1 MIEPKLGLLN
11 ERQRA
16 DLAGL
21 FRDYPYIV
29 AVYQF
34 GSTVHGGAGPLS
46 DLDIALLLD
55 ETAPSGV
62 ALACVEGL
70 LAHRI
75 HRSLNRQFR
84 EIDMV
89 SLNRHSL
96 AFQHGV
102 LRTGRVIYDA
112 NPRGRRLYE
121 WKTTQAYLAFEP
133 TLRWM
138 SRFQKE
144 GWFRRCGLQ

>member
-1 MIEPKLGLLN
+1 MEPKLGLLN
-11 ERQRA
+11 MRESA

-21 FRDYPYIV
+21 FRDYPCVIT
-29 AVYQF
+29 VYQF

-62 ALACVEGL
+62 ALSHVEGL

-75 HRSLNRQFR
+75 QQFWDRQLR
-84 EIDMV
+84 EIDVV

-96 AFQHGV
+96 TFQHSV

-112 NPRGRRLYE
+112 NPRAHRLY
-121 WKTTQAYLAFEP
+121 
-133 TLRWM
+133 
-138 SRFQKE
+138 
-144 GWFRRCGLQ
+144 